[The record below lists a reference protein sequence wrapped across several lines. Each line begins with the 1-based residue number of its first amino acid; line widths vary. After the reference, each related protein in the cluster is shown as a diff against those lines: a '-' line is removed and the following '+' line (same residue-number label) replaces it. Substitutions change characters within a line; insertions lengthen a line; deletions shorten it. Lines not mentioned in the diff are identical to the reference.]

1 MGNPIVSFGTVLYA
15 YTVIQVFLILSVW
28 MLYSIFRKKRTLP
41 LHREHEVLLKLEK
54 AGLDENLS
62 QKIIESKEN
71 KLAKLMIASVSNGV
85 GLVTH
90 IVTNAFDVSW
100 FKKMTVWKS
109 GSKGTYLEL
118 SELFDEITLDNFVL
132 ALSKNREYN
141 RSSFKRRVVNNP
153 LLKRSLRCC

>member
-118 SELFDEITLDNFVL
+118 TEADITIRDF
-132 ALSKNREYN
+132 
-141 RSSFKRRVVNNP
+141 
-153 LLKRSLRCC
+153 RSLVLSRIRKVPPFSGSVMTVTLKTHITTHYIF